1 MNKIVPF
8 GRHFEAKKQQR
19 TKHTAIYILRQEET
33 SRIYSRDYE
42 IASLK
47 DSLAKARGK

>member
-1 MNKIVPF
+1 MNKIFPF
-8 GRHFEAKKQQR
+8 GRHFEAKKQQH